1 MKNSEKYFTEIKE
14 QIEKYKAKNLKI
26 FASSSFQTQS
36 VVLLHILSEID
47 NSIPIYFLNTGYHFP
62 DTLAYR
68 DLLAELLKL
77 NVINL
82 VSDIPKIQQKN
93 EKGNLLFTSDPDYCC
108 YLNKVQPLEPVLKE
122 KDVWISGVRAD
133 QSATRQK
140 MNREGKAQY
149 DVFRYHPMLGWTSKM
164 IYDYIR
170 EKNLPKHP
178 LEEKGYM
185 SIGCQ
190 PCTIKMEIDPNDN
203 SRSGRWFGMQKT
215 ECGIHTD
222 LIVKE

>member
-1 MKNSEKYFTEIKE
+1 MKTSEKYFTEIKE

-36 VVLLHILSEID
+36 VVLLHILSKID

-62 DTLAYR
+62 ETLAYR
-68 DLLAELLKL
+68 DLLAELLNL
-77 NVINL
+77 NVIDL
-82 VSDIPKIQQKN
+82 VSSVPKIQQKN
-93 EKGNLLFTSDPDYCC
+93 EKGNPLFTSDPDYCC
-108 YLNKVQPLEPVLKE
+108 YINKVQRLEPVLKE

-133 QSATRQK
+133 QSATRQE
-140 MNREGKAQY
+140 MNREDRAQHG
-149 DVFRYHPMLGWTSKM
+149 VIRYHPMLGWTSKM

-170 EKNLPKHP
+170 ENDLPKHP
-178 LEEKGYM
+178 LEGKGYM

-190 PCTIKMEIDPNDN
+190 PCTIKMETDPNDN
-203 SRSGRWFGMQKT
+203 GRSGRWFGMQKT

>member
-1 MKNSEKYFTEIKE
+1 MSSGKYFTEIKE

-36 VVLLHILSEID
+36 VVLLHLLSKID

-62 DTLAYR
+62 ETLAYKN
-68 DLLAELLKL
+68 LLAELLNL
-77 NVINL
+77 NVIDL
-82 VSDIPKIQQKN
+82 VSSIPKIQQKN

-108 YLNKVQPLEPVLKE
+108 YLNKVQPLEPVMKE

-140 MNREGKAQY
+140 MNKEDRALHG
-149 DVFRYHPMLGWTSKM
+149 VIRFHPMLGWTSKM

-170 EKNLPKHP
+170 ENDLPKHP
-178 LEEKGYM
+178 LEEKGYV

-190 PCTIKMEIDPNDN
+190 PCTIKMETGTNDN
-203 SRSGRWFGMQKT
+203 GRSGRWFGMQKT

-222 LIVKE
+222 LIVKK